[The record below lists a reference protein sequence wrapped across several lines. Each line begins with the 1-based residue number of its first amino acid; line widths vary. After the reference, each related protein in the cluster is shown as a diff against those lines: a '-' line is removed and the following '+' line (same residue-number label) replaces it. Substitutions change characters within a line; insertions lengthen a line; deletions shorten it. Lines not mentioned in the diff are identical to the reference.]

1 MDAHITLNARIIKAT
16 QAQLAAFS
24 ENSFYGRGVFTTIA
38 VNRGTAFQWQAHWR
52 RLVEH
57 AARIHVVTD
66 EWTEDAAREQLET
79 ILDANKVEMGRARV
93 MLLARKTPRTVPGLW
108 RVADGGEDERFTDL
122 LIATAARR
130 TNLSE
135 NPTTTTETQ
144 GLALTV
150 SPYRL
155 NTLSPLAGLKTTNY
169 LDHLLAWEEARAR
182 DFDDAVMLNE
192 RGEVAS
198 ASLANL
204 FWTRDGTL
212 YTPTLACGAM
222 AGTTR
227 ACVLRL
233 AAALSIPTVEGVY
246 ELAHLTEADEI
257 FLTSTGRGV
266 AAITTF
272 DFRRYTVAAG
282 SILINLREALRQE
295 MLQPDL

>member
-1 MDAHITLNARIIKAT
+1 MDAHINLNARLVKAT

-24 ENSFYGRGVFTTIA
+24 ENTFYGRGVFTTIA
-38 VNRGTAFQWQAHWR
+38 INGGQAFQWQAHWA

-66 EWTEDAAREQLET
+66 EWTEDGTREQLET
-79 ILDANKVEMGRARV
+79 LLDANKVERGRARV
-93 MLLARKTPRTVPGLW
+93 MLLARSTPRTVPGLW
-108 RVADGGEDERFTDL
+108 RTASGEDERHTDL

-130 TNLSE
+130 SNASE
-135 NPTTTTETQ
+135 NPLTTTETQ

-182 DFDDAVMLNE
+182 DFDEAVMLNE
-192 RGEVAS
+192 RGEVTS
-198 ASLANL
+198 ATLANL

-212 YTPTLACGAM
+212 YTPTLACAAM

-227 ACVLRL
+227 LCVMRL
-233 AAALSIPTVEGVY
+233 AAALSIPVVEGTF

-257 FLTSTGRGV
+257 FLTSTGRGI
-266 AAITTF
+266 ALITTF

-282 SILINLREALRQE
+282 SIIVSLREALRQE
-295 MLQPDL
+295 MLQN

>member
-1 MDAHITLNARIIKAT
+1 MDAHINLNARIVKAT

-24 ENSFYGRGVFTTIA
+24 ENTFYGRGVFTTIA
-38 VNRGTAFQWQAHWR
+38 VNRGTAFQWSAHWA

-57 AARIHVVTD
+57 AARINVVMD
-66 EWTEDAAREQLET
+66 EWTEDRTREQLET
-79 ILDANKVEMGRARV
+79 IFDANKVEHGRARV
-93 MLLARKTPRTVPGLW
+93 MLLARSTPRTVPGLW
-108 RVADGGEDERFTDL
+108 RVADGEDERFTDL

-130 TNLSE
+130 SNASDTS
-135 NPTTTTETQ
+135 TTTETQ

-169 LDHLLAWEEARAR
+169 LEHLLAWEEARAR

-198 ASLANL
+198 ATLANL

-212 YTPTLACGAM
+212 YTPALACGAM

-227 ACVLRL
+227 SCVMRL
-233 AAALSIPTVEGVY
+233 AAALSIPVIEGMY

-257 FLTSTGRGV
+257 FLTSAGRGV

-282 SILINLREALRQE
+282 SIVINLREALRQE
-295 MLQPDL
+295 MLQLDS